1 MTRKV
6 VVNVRTAEQEKTA
19 RLQLRASEL
28 QRSLLAAASQA
39 EGTTVTEFVLR
50 HATRAAENVLANRRL
65 FLLSDERWDAFNAL
79 LDRPEQDLPRLRKLL
94 EYPTVLDD

>member
-1 MTRKV
+1 VDT
-6 VVNVRTAEQEKTA
+6 VNAAQQEKTA

-50 HATRAAENVLANRRL
+50 HATRAAENVLADRRL
-65 FLLSDERWDAFNAL
+65 FLLSDERWDAFNTL
-79 LDRPEQDLPRLRKLL
+79 LDRPEQDLPQLRKLL